1 MTRLLA
7 CRDQECEQAL
17 VDKGFVVIDSA
28 LDNDTCAV
36 FREEIR
42 SLHCSQKLKVNST
55 HLVRAG
61 ERTLLQKEGIYEA
74 EVADQVWNCQHGQ
87 IVHFFFCCHI
97 YNHTVKN

>member
-1 MTRLLA
+1 M
-7 CRDQECEQAL
+7 
-17 VDKGFVVIDSA
+17 DKGYVVIDSA

-42 SLHCSQKLKVNST
+42 LLHRSQNLTLNST

-74 EVADQVWNCQHGQ
+74 EVADQVRNLSRCKPC
-87 IVHFFFCCHI
+87 IS
-97 YNHTVKN
+97 